1 VTGGRCLAISML
13 AQLQDRCAGM
23 SMLVLS
29 QATVQAG
36 AQLQLRYH
44 FLQEEYSPVPVPA
57 EEDSSCRNWYRSCSS
72 CSNWYLL
79 LQGLQ
84 LLPDAYWQIFLCSCT
99 FGLLLWPRCCASMVT
114 SWSQWLS
121 QTLKTTECG

>member
-1 VTGGRCLAISML
+1 ML

-44 FLQEEYSPVPVPA
+44 FLQEESSPVPVPA
-57 EEDSSCRNWYRSCSS
+57 EEDFSCRNWYRSCSS

-84 LLPDAYWQIFLCSCT
+84 LLPDAYWQISCVPALLVCCC
-99 FGLLLWPRCCASMVT
+99 GPGAALLWFLLGVS
-114 SWSQWLS
+114 
-121 QTLKTTECG
+121 G